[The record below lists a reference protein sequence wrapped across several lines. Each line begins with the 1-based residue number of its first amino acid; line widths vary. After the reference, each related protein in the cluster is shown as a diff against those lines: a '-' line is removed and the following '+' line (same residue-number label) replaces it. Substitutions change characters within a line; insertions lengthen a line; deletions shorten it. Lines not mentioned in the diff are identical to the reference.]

1 MRLYGQNEKLFTIE
15 AKIVSNIAIDSW
27 IYIRNPGISPTTG
40 GRDFISNDIPQAT
53 NMHKELTDEE
63 LYTYSRQIVLADI
76 GYDGQLALRNARVC
90 LIGVGGLGSPIAL
103 KLVGMGIGTLRFVDR
118 DVVSRTD
125 LHRQHLYDVDAIGQP
140 KVEVA
145 LKRLSR
151 LNPDVSLEP
160 VPEALN
166 SLNAED
172 LITGMDLVI
181 DGLDRIETRYIVNRT
196 CHRLKV
202 PYVFGAA
209 TASYG
214 NVATL
219 IPDRTFC
226 LECFMPDLKNEDI
239 PSCGVVGVHP
249 SVVGMVAS
257 IQVAEAIR
265 VLTGQKPTLFNKLL
279 YVDLKEL
286 EFNILDV
293 PRLESCKV
301 CGQKPDNKPVEVAD
315 RWFEESCARD
325 GRRTFSL
332 SPKKRLAVNLNKVAE
347 AIEENGLQVTTTGQ
361 FGISFEHKNEITAC
375 ILKSGIMVA
384 QTPPQ
389 LDEDITT
396 EVFDIYRSILV
407 DGLGLPEEIL
417 PDME

>member
-1 MRLYGQNEKLFTIE
+1 
-15 AKIVSNIAIDSW
+15 
-27 IYIRNPGISPTTG
+27 
-40 GRDFISNDIPQAT
+40 
-53 NMHKELTDEE
+53 MHTELTDEE

-76 GYDGQLALRNARVC
+76 GYDGQLALRNAKVC

-125 LHRQHLYDVDAIGQP
+125 LHRQHLYDADAVGQP

-145 LKRLSR
+145 YERLSR
-151 LNPDVSLEP
+151 LNPDVRLEP

-166 SLNAED
+166 SINADD
-172 LITGMDLVI
+172 LIAGMDIVI

-196 CHRLKV
+196 CTRLKV

-219 IPDRTFC
+219 IPGRTFC

-257 IQVAEAIR
+257 IQVAEAVR
-265 VLTGQKPTLFNKLL
+265 VLSGRQPRLFNKLL
-279 YVDLKEL
+279 YVDLNEL

-301 CGQKPDNKPVEVAD
+301 CGTKPDGKPAKLAD
-315 RWFEESCARD
+315 KWFEESCARD

-332 SPKKRLAVNLNKVAE
+332 SPKKRLDLDLEKLGQV
-347 AIEENGLQVTTTGQ
+347 IEKKGLPAKSTGL
-361 FGISFEHKNEITAC
+361 FGISFEHSKGITAC

-384 QTPPQ
+384 QTPPR
-389 LDEDITT
+389 LDEDITR
-396 EVFDIYRSILV
+396 EVFEIYRSILI
-407 DGLGLPEEIL
+407 DGMGLSEKIL
-417 PDME
+417 PDWDKEKAQTC

>member
-1 MRLYGQNEKLFTIE
+1 
-15 AKIVSNIAIDSW
+15 
-27 IYIRNPGISPTTG
+27 
-40 GRDFISNDIPQAT
+40 
-53 NMHKELTDEE
+53 MHKELTDEE

-76 GYDGQLALRNARVC
+76 GYDGQLALKNAKVC
-90 LIGVGGLGSPIAL
+90 LIGVGGLGSPIAM

-145 LKRLSR
+145 LKKLNR
-151 LNPDVSLEP
+151 LNPDVKLEP

-166 SLNAED
+166 SLNGED
-172 LITGMDLVI
+172 LIAGMDIVM

-196 CHRLKV
+196 CNRLKI

-214 NVATL
+214 NVSTL

-257 IQVAEAIR
+257 IQVSEAIR
-265 VLTGQKPTLFNKLL
+265 VLTGQKPKLFNKLL

-301 CGQKPDNKPVEVAD
+301 CGQKPDGKPAELTD

-325 GRRTFSL
+325 GRRTFSI
-332 SPKKRLAVNLNKVAE
+332 SPKKRLEVNLQKVANV
-347 AIEENGLQVTTTGQ
+347 IEENGLQVISAGKL
-361 FGISFEHKNEITAC
+361 GISFEHKKGITAC

-389 LDEDITT
+389 LDEDVTS
-396 EVFDIYRSILV
+396 EVFDIYKSVLV
-407 DGLGLPEEIL
+407 EGLGFPGDIL

>member
-1 MRLYGQNEKLFTIE
+1 MQ
-15 AKIVSNIAIDSW
+15 
-27 IYIRNPGISPTTG
+27 
-40 GRDFISNDIPQAT
+40 
-53 NMHKELTDEE
+53 KELTDEA
-63 LYTYSRQIVLADI
+63 LFTYSRQIVLADI
-76 GYDGQLALRNARVC
+76 GYDGQLALRNAKAC

-125 LHRQHLYDVDAIGQP
+125 LHRQHLYDVDTIGQP

-151 LNPDVSLEP
+151 LNPDVKLEP

-166 SLNAED
+166 SLNAEE
-172 LITGMDLVI
+172 LIAGMDIVI

-196 CHRLKV
+196 CYRLKI

-214 NVATL
+214 NVSTL
-219 IPDRTFC
+219 IPDQTFC

-239 PSCGVVGVHP
+239 PSCGIVGVHP
-249 SVVGMVAS
+249 SVVGMIAS
-257 IQVAEAIR
+257 LQVCEAIR
-265 VLTGQKPTLFNKLL
+265 VLIGQKPKLFSKLL

-293 PRLESCKV
+293 PRLESCNV
-301 CGQKPDNKPVEVAD
+301 CGKKPDGDPGEVAD
-315 RWFEESCARD
+315 KWFEESCARD

-332 SPKKRLAVNLNKVAE
+332 SPKKRLEVNLNKLAKV
-347 AIEENGLQVTTTGQ
+347 IEKNGLQVISAGK
-361 FGISFEHKNEITAC
+361 FGISFEPQKGITAC

-389 LDEDITT
+389 LDHDFAN
-396 EVFDIYRSILV
+396 EVFDIYKSILV
-407 DGLGLPEEIL
+407 DGLGLPPDIL
-417 PDME
+417 PEMDS

>member
-1 MRLYGQNEKLFTIE
+1 MY
-15 AKIVSNIAIDSW
+15 
-27 IYIRNPGISPTTG
+27 
-40 GRDFISNDIPQAT
+40 
-53 NMHKELTDEE
+53 KELTDEE
-63 LYTYSRQIVLADI
+63 LNTYSRQIVLADI
-76 GYDGQLALRNARVC
+76 GYDGQLALKNAKVC

-125 LHRQHLYDVDAIGQP
+125 LHRQHLYDVDTIGQP

-145 LKRLSR
+145 LKRLNR
-151 LNPDVSLEP
+151 LNPDVKLEP

-166 SLNAED
+166 SLNADE
-172 LITGMDLVI
+172 LIDGMDIVI

-196 CHRLKV
+196 CNRLKV

-214 NVATL
+214 NVSTL
-219 IPDRTFC
+219 IPDQTFC

-239 PSCGVVGVHP
+239 PSCGLVGVHP

-257 IQVAEAIR
+257 IQVSEAIR
-265 VLTGQKPTLFNKLL
+265 VLTGLKPKLFNKLL
-279 YVDLKEL
+279 YVDLREF
-286 EFNILDV
+286 EFNILDI

-301 CGQKPDNKPVEVAD
+301 CGKKPDGAPAKLTD

-325 GRRTFSL
+325 GRRTYSIA
-332 SPKKRLAVNLNKVAE
+332 PKKRLEVNLEKLAKV
-347 AIEENGLQVTTTGQ
+347 IKKKGLPLKSAGM
-361 FGISFEHKNEITAC
+361 FGLTFEHSKRITAC

-389 LDEDITT
+389 IDGDITK
-396 EVFDIYRSILV
+396 EVLDIYKSILV
-407 DGLGLPEEIL
+407 DGLGLTEDIL
-417 PDME
+417 PD

>member
-1 MRLYGQNEKLFTIE
+1 
-15 AKIVSNIAIDSW
+15 
-27 IYIRNPGISPTTG
+27 
-40 GRDFISNDIPQAT
+40 
-53 NMHKELTDEE
+53 MHKELTDEE
-63 LYTYSRQIVLADI
+63 LFTYSRQIVLADI
-76 GYDGQLALRNARVC
+76 GYDGQLALRSARAC
-90 LIGVGGLGSPIAL
+90 LVGVGGLGSPIAL

-140 KVEVA
+140 KVEA
-145 LKRLSR
+145 AFKRLSR
-151 LNPDVSLEP
+151 LNPDVRLEP

-166 SLNAED
+166 SLNAEA
-172 LITGMDLVI
+172 LIGGMDIVI

-196 CHRLKV
+196 CNRLKI

-214 NVATL
+214 NVSTL
-219 IPDRTFC
+219 IPGQTFC

-257 IQVAEAIR
+257 LQVSEAIR
-265 VLTGQKPTLFNKLL
+265 VLIGQQPKLFNKLL

-286 EFNILDV
+286 EFNILDI
-293 PRLESCKV
+293 PRLESCNV
-301 CGQKPDNKPVEVAD
+301 CGNKPDGRPGVVTD

-325 GRRTFSL
+325 GRRTVSL
-332 SPKKRLAVNLNKVAE
+332 SPKKRLEVNLNKVATV
-347 AIEENGLQVTTTGQ
+347 IEKSGLQVTSAGK
-361 FGISFEHKNEITAC
+361 FGISFEHQRGISAC

-389 LDEDITT
+389 QDAEITRA
-396 EVFDIYRSILV
+396 VFDLYRSILV
-407 DGLGLPEEIL
+407 EGLGLPEDIL
-417 PDME
+417 PEME

>member
-1 MRLYGQNEKLFTIE
+1 MESG
-15 AKIVSNIAIDSW
+15 
-27 IYIRNPGISPTTG
+27 TTG
-40 GRDFISNDIPQAT
+40 FKNAIRPKGPLRQQYFISIFIAKVT
-53 NMHKELTDEE
+53 NMHKELSDEE

-76 GYDGQLALRNARVC
+76 GYDGQLALKNARVC
-90 LIGVGGLGSPIAL
+90 LIGVGGLGSPIAM

-118 DVVSRTD
+118 DIVSRTD
-125 LHRQHLYDVDAIGQP
+125 LHRQHLYDADTIGQP

-151 LNPDVSLEP
+151 LNPDVILEP

-166 SLNAED
+166 SLNAEA
-172 LITGMDLVI
+172 LIAGMDIVV

-196 CHRLKV
+196 CYQLKI

-214 NVATL
+214 NVSTL
-219 IPDRTFC
+219 IPDKTFC

-257 IQVAEAIR
+257 IQVSEATR
-265 VLTGQKPTLFNKLL
+265 VLTGLKPKLLNKLL
-279 YVDLKEL
+279 YVDLSEF

-293 PRLESCKV
+293 PRLDSCKV
-301 CGQKPDNKPVEVAD
+301 CGKKPDGRPSDLTD

-325 GRRTFSL
+325 GRRTFSI
-332 SPKKRLAVNLNKVAE
+332 SPKKRLEVDLEKLGKVMNKKGLHVNSTGE
-347 AIEENGLQVTTTGQ
+347 FGVT
-361 FGISFEHKNEITAC
+361 FEHSKGITAC
-375 ILKSGIMVA
+375 ILKSGIMIA
-384 QTPPQ
+384 QTPPE
-389 LDEDITT
+389 LDVDFTND
-396 EVFDIYRSILV
+396 VFNIYKSVMI
-407 DGLGLPEEIL
+407 DGMGFSEKIL
-417 PDME
+417 PDMD

>member
-1 MRLYGQNEKLFTIE
+1 
-15 AKIVSNIAIDSW
+15 
-27 IYIRNPGISPTTG
+27 
-40 GRDFISNDIPQAT
+40 
-53 NMHKELTDEE
+53 MHKELTDEE
-63 LYTYSRQIVLADI
+63 LFTYSRQIVLPDI

-125 LHRQHLYDVDAIGQP
+125 LHRQHLYDADAIGQP

-151 LNPDVSLEP
+151 LNPDVRLEP

-166 SLNAED
+166 SLNAEE
-172 LITGMDLVI
+172 LISGMDIVI

-196 CHRLKV
+196 CNRLKI

-214 NVATL
+214 NVSTL
-219 IPDRTFC
+219 IPDQTFC

-239 PSCGVVGVHP
+239 PSCGIVGVHP

-257 IQVAEAIR
+257 LQVSEAIR
-265 VLTGQKPTLFNKLL
+265 LLIGQKPKLFNQLL

-293 PRLESCKV
+293 PPLESC
-301 CGQKPDNKPVEVAD
+301 
-315 RWFEESCARD
+315 
-325 GRRTFSL
+325 
-332 SPKKRLAVNLNKVAE
+332 
-347 AIEENGLQVTTTGQ
+347 
-361 FGISFEHKNEITAC
+361 
-375 ILKSGIMVA
+375 
-384 QTPPQ
+384 
-389 LDEDITT
+389 
-396 EVFDIYRSILV
+396 
-407 DGLGLPEEIL
+407 
-417 PDME
+417 

>member
-1 MRLYGQNEKLFTIE
+1 M
-15 AKIVSNIAIDSW
+15 
-27 IYIRNPGISPTTG
+27 PT
-40 GRDFISNDIPQAT
+40 
-53 NMHKELTDEE
+53 ELTDEE

-76 GYDGQLALRNARVC
+76 GYDGQLAVRNAKVC

-125 LHRQHLYDVDAIGQP
+125 LHRQHLYDVDAVGQP
-140 KVEVA
+140 KVGVA

-151 LNPDVSLEP
+151 LNPDVTLEP

-166 SLNAED
+166 SLNAEE
-172 LITGMDLVI
+172 LIAGMDIVI

-196 CHRLKV
+196 CNRLKI

-214 NVATL
+214 NVSTL
-219 IPDRTFC
+219 IPDQTFC

-249 SVVGMVAS
+249 SIVGMVAS
-257 IQVAEAIR
+257 IQVSEATR
-265 VLTGQKPTLFNKLL
+265 VLTGLKPKLFNKLL
-279 YVDLKEL
+279 YIDLKEL
-286 EFNILDV
+286 EFNILDI

-301 CGQKPDNKPVEVAD
+301 CGTKPDGAPAKITD
-315 RWFEESCARD
+315 KWFEESCARD
-325 GRRTFSL
+325 GRRTFSI
-332 SPKKRLAVNLNKVAE
+332 SPKKRLEVNLEKLGKV
-347 AIEENGLQVTTTGQ
+347 IKKKGLPVKSTGR
-361 FGISFEHKNEITAC
+361 FGITFEHPKGITVC

-389 LDEDITT
+389 LDDDFTAQVLEIYKSILIDGMGLSEDIMP
-396 EVFDIYRSILV
+396 DI
-407 DGLGLPEEIL
+407 D
-417 PDME
+417 